1 MLYKGDIIMI
11 ETKELYVGTTDR
23 KNEEIKIRG
32 CFGWEYVEERHHGR
46 SGGLHILLK
55 RDTEMKNY
63 SKLASLE
70 NEYDDCKKRIK
81 VYNKIV
87 EEPGDLLILAALFI
101 LFIFP
106 LVLYCMY
113 KSNQKK
119 EIAENNAKLHKEM
132 NSILEEAKSLLQ
144 MGANL

>member
-1 MLYKGDIIMI
+1 MRYKGDIIMI
-11 ETKELYVGTTDR
+11 ETKEPYVGTLVR
-23 KNEEIKIRG
+23 KNEEIEIRRN
-32 CFGWEYVEERHHGR
+32 FGWKYVEERHHGR
-46 SGGLHILLK
+46 SGGLHILLS

-70 NEYDDCKKRIK
+70 NAYDDRKKRIK

-87 EEPGDLLILAALFI
+87 EEPEDLLILVALFI

-113 KSNQKK
+113 KSNQKR
-119 EIAENNAKLHKEM
+119 EIEENNSKLHKEM
-132 NSILEEAKSLLQ
+132 NSILEEAKSLL
-144 MGANL
+144 